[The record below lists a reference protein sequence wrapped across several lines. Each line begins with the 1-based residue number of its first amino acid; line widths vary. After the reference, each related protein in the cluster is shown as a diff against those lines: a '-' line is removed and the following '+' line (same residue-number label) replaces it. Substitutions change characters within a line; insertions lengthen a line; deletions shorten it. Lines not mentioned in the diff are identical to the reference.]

1 MISEKVGQ
9 NVSLQG
15 IVGFIDGTFHECAH
29 PMHNQQVDYNRWK
42 HSHGTKYQGVMAPD
56 GMFVHLG
63 GPCRQ
68 LGTTAKFSTSRAS
81 RRCWISLWD
90 NIMASIAMVMLLT
103 EVVFLGWW
111 RH

>member
-29 PMHNQQVDYNRWK
+29 LMHNQQADYNGWK
-42 HSHGTKYQGVMAPD
+42 YSHGTKYQGVMAPD

-68 LGTTAKFSTSRAS
+68 FGMTAN
-81 RRCWISLWD
+81 SLPV
-90 NIMASIAMVMLLT
+90 AP
-103 EVVFLGWW
+103 
-111 RH
+111 